1 MYKFYVCDRKFLRAS
16 VGARHSSSELGSALA
31 SRNLVNLLHRR
42 CSVSERLSKFQEL
55 KRFVSFTQ
63 VPKKAL
69 ASCTTSV
76 YVNLSKNSLMPFG
89 LDFFHD
95 SENQV
100 NSFLSRCSRSS
111 FHTKRPKIGR
121 KRMQRYEEFQYH
133 PNFFNKKFPKIQRF
147 SGMLTNENYTLF
159 IIYSSYSNISSISL
173 SSVSRASSTN
183 EHGSKPSG
191 ISKIAFSL

>member
-1 MYKFYVCDRKFLRAS
+1 M
-16 VGARHSSSELGSALA
+16 
-31 SRNLVNLLHRR
+31 
-42 CSVSERLSKFQEL
+42 
-55 KRFVSFTQ
+55 
-63 VPKKAL
+63 AL

-100 NSFLSRCSRSS
+100 NLFFSCCSRSS
-111 FHTKRPKIGR
+111 FQAKRPKIGR

-147 SGMLTNENYTLF
+147 SGMLTNKSYTLF
-159 IIYSSYSNISSISL
+159 IIYRTIRVVRRFWGGKWTNLRSQGTTTATAVWLWQPPSASIWLSTPTISTRVSI
-173 SSVSRASSTN
+173 
-183 EHGSKPSG
+183 
-191 ISKIAFSL
+191 